1 MFTTPIFKLALSKTP
16 AEELPINADE
26 LLTSLRKS
34 FLFKFLNIKKS
45 LSLILIFFRILI
57 IDLYPG
63 S

>member
-45 LSLILIFFRILI
+45 LSLILIF
-57 IDLYPG
+57 
-63 S
+63 

>member
-34 FLFKFLNIKKS
+34 FLFKFLNIKN
-45 LSLILIFFRILI
+45 
-57 IDLYPG
+57 LYL
-63 S
+63 